1 MDLGVRVPSSAPI
14 IYDSALKRSISVVK
28 NKPMNKIMK
37 SGEILDIQKQMEII
51 KQGVEEII
59 PENELIKKLNYSHKK
74 NIPLRIKY
82 GIDPTASDVHIGHMV
97 PIRIMRRFQDLGHVG
112 VIVIGDYTAQIGD
125 PTGKNESRPH
135 LSAEEVKQNAE
146 KYMEQLY
153 HVLDKDK
160 TEVRYQSEWFGPMQ
174 LSEFISLLGKFTMAQ
189 IMAHDTFRRRYEESL
204 PFGLHELMYPIL
216 QAYDSVAIKADVEL
230 GATEQKF
237 NILAGRDMQR
247 YFNMPEQV
255 AVLMPILIGTD
266 GVEKMSKSLGNYIA
280 IFDSPE
286 DKYGK
291 IMSIPDELIEN
302 YFLYAAFSSPEEI
315 AAMKKELEKGINPK
329 LIKQNLARRVV
340 ELYHNKEAAE
350 KAENH
355 FNTVFTRKE
364 IPDEIPTVNMSQQ
377 KIWIVD
383 LLRNNNLSNSGNQA
397 KALIKQGAV
406 HINGNTISDS
416 SADIEVKND
425 MIIKVGKRKFLKI
438 KLIKKFRIS

>member
-1 MDLGVRVPSSAPI
+1 M
-14 IYDSALKRSISVVK
+14 
-28 NKPMNKIMK
+28 
-37 SGEILDIQKQMEII
+37 DIQKQMEII

-59 PENELIKKLNYSHKK
+59 PEEELIEKLKYSQKN

-82 GIDPTASDVHIGHMV
+82 GIDPTAADVHIGHMV
-97 PIRIMRRFQDLGHVG
+97 PVRIMRRFQDIGHIG

-135 LSAEEVKQNAE
+135 LSAADVKRNAE
-146 KYMEQLY
+146 QYMEQLY
-153 HVLDKDK
+153 YVLDKDK

-174 LSEFISLLGKFTMAQ
+174 LSDFISLLGKFTMAQ
-189 IMAHDTFRRRYEESL
+189 IMAHDTFRRRYEENL

-247 YFNMPEQV
+247 YFDMPEQV

-291 IMSIPDELIEN
+291 IMSIPDDLIEN
-302 YFLYAAFSSPEEI
+302 YFLYAAFASPDEI
-315 AAMKKELEKGINPK
+315 AASNDELKQGINPK
-329 LIKQNLARRVV
+329 LIKQKLARRVV
-340 ELYHNKEAAE
+340 ELYHDKAAAE

-355 FNTVFTRKE
+355 FNTVFAQKE
-364 IPDEIPTVNMSQQ
+364 IPDEIPSVKMVEE
-377 KIWIVD
+377 KVWIVD
-383 LLRNNNLSNSGNQA
+383 LLRDNNLSASGSEA
-397 KALIKQGAV
+397 RRIIEQGAV
-406 HINGNTISDS
+406 FIDGIKISDS
-416 SADIEVKND
+416 SVDVDIKND
-425 MIIKVGKRKFLKI
+425 MVIKVGKRKFLKI
-438 KLIKKFRIS
+438 KKDES

>member
-1 MDLGVRVPSSAPI
+1 MDVGVRVPSSAPI
-14 IYDSALKRSISVVK
+14 IYVSALKASVSVVK
-28 NKPMNKIMK
+28 NKPYETISLN
-37 SGEILDIQKQMEII
+37 GDILDIQKQMEII

-59 PENELIKKLNYSHKK
+59 PEEQLVEKLKKSQET

-82 GIDPTASDVHIGHMV
+82 GIDPTAADVHIGHMV
-97 PIRIMRRFQDLGHVG
+97 PVKTMRRFQDLGHIG
-112 VIVIGDYTAQIGD
+112 VIVIGDYTARIGD

-135 LSAEEVKQNAE
+135 LSAEDVKRNAE

-160 TEVRYQSEWFGPMQ
+160 TEVRFQSEWFGPMQ
-174 LSEFISLLGKFTMAQ
+174 LSEFISILGKFTMAQ
-189 IMAHDTFRRRYEESL
+189 IMAHDTFRRRYEEAL

-247 YFNMPEQV
+247 YFNIPEQV

-291 IMSIPDELIEN
+291 IMSIPDKLIEN
-302 YFLYAAFSSPEEI
+302 YFLYAAFATPEEI
-315 AAMKKELEKGINPK
+315 NNIKGELEKGINPK
-329 LIKQNLARRVV
+329 LIKQKLARRVV
-340 ELYHNKEAAE
+340 ELYHDKEAAQ

-355 FNTVFTRKE
+355 FNTVFAHKE
-364 IPDEIPTVNMSQQ
+364 IPDEIPEYKVKPEM
-377 KIWIVD
+377 IWLVQ
-383 LLRNNNLSNSGNQA
+383 LLNEAGLVQSNGEGRRM
-397 KALIKQGAV
+397 IKQGAV
-406 HINGNTISDS
+406 SINGKRIL
-416 SADIEVKND
+416 DINYELVPGNG
-425 MIIKVGKRKFLKI
+425 MVIKVGKRRFC
-438 KLIKKFRIS
+438 KLIC